1 MDQKKVLKEIADY
14 YFTVLF
20 VVLNIV
26 IFLICTFTKD
36 LLYNKGAFYVWSVI
50 TDKEYYRLFSS
61 IFLHYDINH
70 LFSNMILLFFLGRI
84 IEKYIGHI
92 VYFIVY
98 ILSGVV
104 GNMISGLW
112 DVMTK
117 QYSISVGAS
126 GAVFGLTG
134 ALLVLVLF
142 HKGKLEQ
149 IKWQGVVLMIILS
162 VYNGFVVDN
171 INNAAHIGGLITGI
185 IITVL
190 ILLTGRIKSAKQ
202 ARRYKHED

>member
-36 LLYNKGAFYVWSVI
+36 VLYNKGAFYVWSVI

-134 ALLVLVLF
+134 VLLVLVVF